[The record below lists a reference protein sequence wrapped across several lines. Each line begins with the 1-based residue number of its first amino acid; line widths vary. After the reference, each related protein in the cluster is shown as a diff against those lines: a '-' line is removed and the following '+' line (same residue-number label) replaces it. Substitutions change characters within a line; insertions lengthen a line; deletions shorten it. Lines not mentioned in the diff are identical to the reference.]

1 MLADVGSVRVRAR
14 VCVWHRNNQHGS
26 WPMANQQMYTALKY
40 AGYDVK
46 LEWGEGNHSGAH
58 GASVLPDTLRWLWGP
73 AAAKL

>member
-1 MLADVGSVRVRAR
+1 
-14 VCVWHRNNQHGS
+14 
-26 WPMANQQMYTALKY
+26 MANQQMYTALKY